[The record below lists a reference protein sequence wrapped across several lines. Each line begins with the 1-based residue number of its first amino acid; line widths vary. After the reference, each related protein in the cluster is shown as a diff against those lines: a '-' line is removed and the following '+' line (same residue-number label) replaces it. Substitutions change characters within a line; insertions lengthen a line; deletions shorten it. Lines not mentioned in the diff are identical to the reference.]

1 MLEALF
7 QQKPL
12 SIGTN
17 KLLLFQVSE
26 INSLTRDALWQC
38 LSIATSD
45 KLTVTLLVSGY
56 LFAISLIVAGK
67 SFLRADQT
75 LITRALRFVF
85 SALSFTTLLASVG
98 IVLLFS
104 KYLLSSYIN
113 TGKPW
118 NIYKEFCIAI
128 LNNASLGMLIGSI
141 GAFVIYFCIKRYIE
155 PWFSSLIESVSKT
168 VNEYYDFPDFDNVVK
183 LLPKR
188 PKSKNFIARVL
199 KSTKGKS
206 LICVGL
212 SSADKPIL
220 IDFKVATHPNYQ
232 TLGLTGTGKG
242 QFLGLFYLQFIQKKC
257 ACFVFCPKEDKP
269 LKNVLRFSAKT
280 SEKPFFYLNLC
291 ASHPVVNPLFNI
303 TARELFVLLKMTFEL
318 QSSSEGL
325 GYYKDVERELAQTL
339 SAYADSD
346 DNPSLPGLLH
356 FANTLRDTISKDALG
371 LFIKL
376 KEIAALPCVATLD
389 GKCITEVIQKGG
401 CVVIEGNT
409 EDESILLVMKLLLH
423 RVAQLTTSRA
433 DCSRKVCIALDEV
446 KYTITTSVINYMG
459 NIRSFGGCFHVTQQ
473 SLADFESVQ
482 LRMPPD
488 AVRES
493 MLDNLPFKIIF
504 RSNNYETALRVSN
517 LCGTVMKNEEVR
529 HTAVNE
535 IASQTNFLERRISRQ
550 EVPYVHPNIVQNL
563 PQSCAIAIGIFE
575 RPTYIFV
582 PILHCESTYLE
593 TYKASPIN
601 TTDCLNNESLEDAL
615 L

>member
-12 SIGTN
+12 PNGIN
-17 KLLLFQVSE
+17 KSLLFQISE

-45 KLTVTLLVSGY
+45 KLTMTLFVSGY

-67 SFLRADQT
+67 SFLRADQA

-128 LNNASLGMLIGSI
+128 LNNASLGMLI

-220 IDFKVATHPNYQ
+220 IDFKVATHPN
-232 TLGLTGTGKG
+232 LKTG
-242 QFLGLFYLQFIQKKC
+242 C
-257 ACFVFCPKEDKP
+257 
-269 LKNVLRFSAKT
+269 
-280 SEKPFFYLNLC
+280 LC
-291 ASHPVVNPLFNI
+291 GV
-303 TARELFVLLKMTFEL
+303 
-318 QSSSEGL
+318 
-325 GYYKDVERELAQTL
+325 
-339 SAYADSD
+339 
-346 DNPSLPGLLH
+346 
-356 FANTLRDTISKDALG
+356 
-371 LFIKL
+371 
-376 KEIAALPCVATLD
+376 
-389 GKCITEVIQKGG
+389 
-401 CVVIEGNT
+401 
-409 EDESILLVMKLLLH
+409 
-423 RVAQLTTSRA
+423 
-433 DCSRKVCIALDEV
+433 
-446 KYTITTSVINYMG
+446 
-459 NIRSFGGCFHVTQQ
+459 
-473 SLADFESVQ
+473 SLA
-482 LRMPPD
+482 P
-488 AVRES
+488 
-493 MLDNLPFKIIF
+493 K
-504 RSNNYETALRVSN
+504 Y
-517 LCGTVMKNEEVR
+517 
-529 HTAVNE
+529 
-535 IASQTNFLERRISRQ
+535 
-550 EVPYVHPNIVQNL
+550 
-563 PQSCAIAIGIFE
+563 
-575 RPTYIFV
+575 
-582 PILHCESTYLE
+582 
-593 TYKASPIN
+593 
-601 TTDCLNNESLEDAL
+601 
-615 L
+615 